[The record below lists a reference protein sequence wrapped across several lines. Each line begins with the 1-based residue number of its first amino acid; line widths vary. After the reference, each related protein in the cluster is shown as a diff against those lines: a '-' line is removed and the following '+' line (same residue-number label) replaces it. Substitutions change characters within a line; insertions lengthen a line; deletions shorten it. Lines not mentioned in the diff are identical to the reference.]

1 MMKKARG
8 LRSIPLENQK
18 VTRTEVSMLIPE
30 HKNSKVNIQAQ
41 LNRVKV
47 KKTERHTKLM
57 NIYGVSL
64 KTTQES

>member
-8 LRSIPLENQK
+8 LRSVPLENQK

>member
-8 LRSIPLENQK
+8 VRSVPLENQK

-30 HKNSKVNIQAQ
+30 HKNSKVNMQAQ
-41 LNRVKV
+41 LSRVKV

-64 KTTQES
+64 KTSQES

>member
-8 LRSIPLENQK
+8 LRSVPLENQK

-64 KTTQES
+64 KTSQES